1 MNRTLLVCS
10 GGGHLKQLHK
20 VADRLGIPSDL
31 QTWVTFDNA
40 LSRTLLEGREVIYV
54 PFTGPRDIPNILRL
68 RALAMLLLQR
78 GRFDLALSTG
88 SSPAVAFLPVAA
100 RLGVA
105 AHYVESAARASGPSV
120 SGRLVARNSRIATY
134 TQYPAWADDRWRYA
148 GSVLDEFEPAG
159 AVPAP
164 ASIRRAVVS
173 VGTQDGYQFD
183 RLYDGL
189 VPLLRGAD
197 VLWQTGPQDVSR
209 WGIQG
214 RPFVAHGE
222 LKAAIADADVVIG
235 HCGTGV
241 AVTALEQG
249 KTPVLV
255 PRLAVHREHVDDHQ
269 LQIGE
274 EFERRGLA
282 LMRHPEQ
289 LTETVL
295 IEAASRSA
303 RQVAAPPFQL
313 GAAA

>member
-20 VADRLGIPSDL
+20 MADRLGIPSGL

-54 PFTGPRDIPNILRL
+54 PFTGPRDVANILRL
-68 RALAMLLLQR
+68 RGIAMLLLQR
-78 GRFDLALSTG
+78 GRFDTALSTG

-100 RLGVA
+100 HLGVA

-120 SGRLVARNSRIATY
+120 SGRILARNSRIATY
-134 TQYPAWADDRWRYA
+134 TQYPAWANERWRYA
-148 GSVLDEFEPAG
+148 GSVLDEFEPAEPL
-159 AVPAP
+159 ATPP
-164 ASIRRAVVS
+164 TIRRAVVS
-173 VGTQDGYQFD
+173 VGTQDGYRFD
-183 RLYDGL
+183 RLYGAL
-189 VPLLRGAD
+189 APLLGD
-197 VLWQTGPQDVSR
+197 IEVLWQTGPQDVSR
-209 WGIQG
+209 WGIEG
-214 RPFVAHGE
+214 RPSVPHNE
-222 LKAAIADADVVIG
+222 LKTAIAEADVVIG

-255 PRLAVHREHVDDHQ
+255 PRLAAHREHVDDHQ
-269 LQIGE
+269 LQIGA

-289 LTETVL
+289 LTHDVL
-295 IEAASRSA
+295 TEAAGRTA
-303 RQVAAPPFQL
+303 RQITAPPFQL
-313 GAAA
+313 DPAA